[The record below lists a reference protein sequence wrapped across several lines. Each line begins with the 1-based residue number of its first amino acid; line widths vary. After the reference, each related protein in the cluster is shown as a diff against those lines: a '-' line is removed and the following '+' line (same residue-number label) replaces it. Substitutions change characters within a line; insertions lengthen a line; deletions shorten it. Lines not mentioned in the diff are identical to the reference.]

1 MSRAEENPDV
11 AIIGAGLSGI
21 GTAYHIQT
29 TCPELSYAV
38 YEGRPSMGGT
48 WDLFRYPGI
57 RSDSDM
63 YTFGF
68 SFNPW
73 KSPKAIADG
82 PSILAYIKETA
93 EKFDITPNI
102 RFNHRVKRA
111 SWSGEERRWILEM
124 TASEGEVKTV
134 RCKFLIS
141 CTGYYDYQKGH
152 EPDFPN
158 RDQFPGPVI
167 HPQHWPRD
175 FDYSGKKIV
184 IIGSGATAVTLVPEL
199 AKKAAKVTMLQRSP
213 TYIMNLPSEDGM
225 ANFFN
230 KVLPSKLAYGL
241 SRWKNI
247 LLGISLYGASRK
259 YPDFIRRFLKGRI
272 KKTLGERYEERHFDP
287 NYDPW
292 DQRLC
297 LVPDNDL
304 FNAIK
309 SGKAEVVTDTISS
322 FTEKGIS
329 LNSGQELEADVIVTA
344 TGLKIQIFG
353 GIQVDIDGKPLVTS
367 ELHAYRGVM
376 FSGVPN
382 MGVTIGYTNA
392 SWTLKCDLSA
402 RFLSKVLRHM
412 IDSNKDVVTP
422 CFDERKYQTERLLD
436 FDAGYILRAEHLLPK
451 QGSKSPWKV
460 HQNYVKDLISL
471 KYSKVD
477 DGHLT
482 YL

>member
-1 MSRAEENPDV
+1 MSSIEEYIDV

-21 GTAYHIQT
+21 GAAYHVQN
-29 TCPELSYAV
+29 TCPELTYAV
-38 YEGRPSMGGT
+38 YEGRSAMGGT

-93 EKFDITPNI
+93 EKFDITPWI
-102 RFNHRVKRA
+102 RFSHRVERA
-111 SWSGEERRWILEM
+111 SWSSEENRWILSM
-124 TASEGEVKTV
+124 TLPEGQKKTV
-134 RCKFLIS
+134 KCRFLIS
-141 CTGYYDYQKGH
+141 CTGYYNYEKGY

-158 RDQFPGPVI
+158 RDTFSGPII
-167 HPQHWPRD
+167 HPQHWPED
-175 FDYSGKKIV
+175 FDYSGRRVV

-213 TYIMNLPSEDGM
+213 TYIMNLPREDAA
-225 ANFFN
+225 ANFFK
-230 KVLPSKLAYGL
+230 KVFPPKTAYAL

-247 LLGISLYGASRK
+247 LLGIGLYGASRK
-259 YPDFIRRFLKGRI
+259 YPDSIRSFLKGRI
-272 KKTLGERYEERHFDP
+272 KKTLGDKYDERHFEP
-287 NYDPW
+287 KYNPW

-304 FNAIK
+304 FEAIK
-309 SGKAEVVTDTISS
+309 GGKAEVVTDTIAS
-322 FTEKGIS
+322 FTETGIA
-329 LNSGQELEADVIVTA
+329 LNSGKILDADVIVTA
-344 TGLKIQIFG
+344 TGLQIQIFG
-353 GIQVDIDGKPLVTS
+353 GIQVDIDGEELVTS

-382 MGVTIGYTNA
+382 MGVAIGYTNA

-402 RFLSKVLRHM
+402 RFLGKVLRYL
-412 IDSNKDVVTP
+412 IDSGKEVVTP
-422 CFDERKYQTERLLD
+422 HFDAEKYQTERLLD
-436 FDAGYILRAEHLLPK
+436 FDAGYILRAEHVLPK
-451 QGSKSPWKV
+451 QGSKAPWKV
-460 HQNYVKDLISL
+460 HQNYIKDLISL
-471 KYSKVD
+471 RYSRVD
-477 DGHLT
+477 DGHLR
-482 YL
+482 YR